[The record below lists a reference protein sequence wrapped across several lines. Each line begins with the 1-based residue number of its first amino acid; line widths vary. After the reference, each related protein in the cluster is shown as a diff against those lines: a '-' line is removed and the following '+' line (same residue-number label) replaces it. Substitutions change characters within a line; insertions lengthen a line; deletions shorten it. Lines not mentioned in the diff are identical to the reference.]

1 MADYVL
7 EKKSD
12 LTAIAGAIR
21 EKNGSTGGITVA
33 NMAGLIS
40 ALETGGG
47 EVTVGSHKVVLGQAT
62 PDASGALTVALGFSI
77 PNVQKVHTIYIWLDD
92 TNVVANYADTAVVLS
107 YTENRYS
114 EDNTHVDLVLN
125 GTRKSYN
132 KQANAI
138 DIISLASGTLY
149 AKSQPNSALA
159 EWYVLI
165 PETYNYMIVYDE

>member
-12 LTAIAGAIR
+12 LTAIADAIR
-21 EKNGSTGGITVA
+21 EKSGSTVGMTVA

-47 EVTVGSHKVVLGQAT
+47 EITVGNHKVLLGQAT
-62 PDASGALTVALGFSI
+62 PDASGTLTVSLGFNILKEHSI
-77 PNVQKVHTIYIWLDD
+77 FIWLDD
-92 TNVVANYADTAVVLS
+92 TSVVANYTDTAVVLS
-107 YTENRYS
+107 YTQNHYLNA
-114 EDNTHVDLVLN
+114 NTHIDLVLS

-132 KQANAI
+132 KTANAI
-138 DIISLASGTLY
+138 NIINLTSGTLL
-149 AKSQPNSALA
+149 AKSQTNSAYA

>member
-7 EKKSD
+7 EKKID
-12 LTAIAGAIR
+12 LKAIADAIR
-21 EKNGSTGGITVA
+21 EKSGSTEGMTVA

-47 EVTVGSHKVVLGQAT
+47 EITVGNHKVLLGQAT
-62 PDASGALTVALGFSI
+62 PDASGTLTVPLGFNILKEHSI
-77 PNVQKVHTIYIWLDD
+77 FIWLDD
-92 TNVVANYADTAVVLS
+92 TSVVANYTDTAVVLS
-107 YTENRYS
+107 YTQNNYLNA
-114 EDNTHVDLVLN
+114 NTHIDVVLS

-132 KQANAI
+132 KTANGI
-138 DIISLASGTLY
+138 NTINLASGTLL
-149 AKSQPNSALA
+149 AKSQPNSAYA

>member
-7 EKKSD
+7 EKKSY
-12 LTAIAGAIR
+12 LTAIADAIR
-21 EKNGSTGGITVA
+21 EKSGSTDGMTVA

-77 PNVQKVHTIYIWLDD
+77 PIIEKVQTIYIWLDD

-107 YTENRYS
+107 YTLNRYS
-114 EDNTHVDLVLN
+114 NNTHVDLVLN

-132 KQANAI
+132 KMVNAI
-138 DIISLASGTLY
+138 NRINLSNGTLY
-149 AKSQPNSALA
+149 AESNPNSAQA

>member
-21 EKNGSTGGITVA
+21 EKSGSTEGITVA

-77 PNVQKVHTIYIWLDD
+77 PTIQKVQTIYIWLDD

-107 YTENRYS
+107 YTQNRYS
-114 EDNTHVDLVLN
+114 ESTHVDLVLN

-132 KQANAI
+132 KTANAI
-138 DIISLASGTLY
+138 NISNLTSGTLY
-149 AKSQPNSALA
+149 AKSQTNSAYA